1 MIKISKSL
9 HSFQELIIYL
19 IKIHSKS
26 TFIAF
31 SFFFLNIKI
40 NYVQFA
46 FLTLALYVRS
56 CRTKSKKK
64 GNLISV
70 TEFKGDV

>member
-31 SFFFLNIKI
+31 SFFFLNIEI

-56 CRTKSKKK
+56 
-64 GNLISV
+64 
-70 TEFKGDV
+70 

>member
-19 IKIHSKS
+19 IKIHLLH
-26 TFIAF
+26 FN
-31 SFFFLNIKI
+31 FFLNIQI

-56 CRTKSKKK
+56 
-64 GNLISV
+64 
-70 TEFKGDV
+70 

>member
-1 MIKISKSL
+1 MINISKSL

-19 IKIHSKS
+19 IKILSKS

-31 SFFFLNIKI
+31 SFFFFLDIEI

-56 CRTKSKKK
+56 CRTKSEKKV
-64 GNLISV
+64 I
-70 TEFKGDV
+70 